1 MTARYRTLDAWRGL
15 ACLMVVVS
23 HATVFASHVPGVADN
38 GIWGRLVGAC
48 GWMVVGVPLFFVI
61 SGYCIAATADAT
73 IQRGGS
79 VGGYFARRFRRI
91 FPPYLMAVALV
102 AAFALVVERGV
113 SPGLVGAD
121 FGPIAPVP
129 DPATLSPLQWL
140 TNLTLTESWRPLI
153 DPSRPNRY
161 QVGPAWTLC
170 YEEQFYAVTGVVL
183 LLARRWFFAGCL
195 AVTAVVV
202 GGVLTRWNGVDL
214 TGTFLD
220 GRWLMFAAGVGV
232 YWAVTRGGRRRNALM
247 VAALVAGLAYSL
259 REPARFLDT
268 RFYDPVAEPR
278 EQAPA
283 FAFALLLLALKRW
296 DGGIAASGVGKRLGA
311 VGAYSYSLY
320 LVHYPICITVGHL
333 GLRAGGS
340 DPRAV
345 LFGVVPVCVVLSLV
359 VAKWFHARVESKW
372 LPDAKSPGTA
382 VPGLSVSPTSDLSS
396 CRTRPSACAGAPGA
410 AARCSSASGS
420 PGSR

>member
-1 MTARYRTLDAWRGL
+1 MPARYRTLDAWRGL

-23 HATVFASHVPGVADN
+23 HAAVFASHDPNVTEQGV
-38 GIWGRLVGAC
+38 WGGLVAAC

-79 VGGYFARRFRRI
+79 VRGYFARRFRRI
-91 FPPYLMAVALV
+91 FPPYLAAVALV
-102 AAFALVVERGV
+102 AVFALVVERIAA
-113 SPGLVGAD
+113 PGLVGAE

-129 DPATLSPLQWL
+129 DPPTLSPLQWL
-140 TNLTLTESWRPLI
+140 TNLTLTESWRPLL
-153 DPSRPNRY
+153 DPARPNRY
-161 QVGPAWTLC
+161 QIGPAWTLC

-195 AVTAVVV
+195 AVTAVVAA
-202 GGVLTRWNGVDL
+202 GVQTRWNGLDL

-232 YWAVTRGGRRRNALM
+232 YWAVTRGGRVRNG
-247 VAALVAGLAYSL
+247 LVVVGLLAGLWYAL
-259 REPARFLDT
+259 RDPTTFADT
-268 RFYDPVAEPR
+268 RFYDPIAEPR

-296 DGGIAASGVGKRLGA
+296 DGGMAASGVGRRLGA

-320 LVHYPICITVGHL
+320 LLHYPVCIAVGHL
-333 GLRAGGS
+333 ALRAGVT

-345 LFGVVPVCVVLSLV
+345 LFGVVPVCVGLSVVL
-359 VAKWFHARVESKW
+359 AKWFYARVESRY
-372 LPDAKSPGTA
+372 LNNAKSPGTA
-382 VPGLSVSPTSDLSS
+382 VPGLSVASAVGVSS
-396 CRTRPSACAGAPGA
+396 SRTRPSACAGGPGA

>member
-1 MTARYRTLDAWRGL
+1 MSARYRTLDAWRGL

-23 HATVFASHVPGVADN
+23 HAAVFASHDPAVSEHGV
-38 GIWGRLVGAC
+38 WGAFVAAC

-73 IQRGGS
+73 IARGGS

-91 FPPYLMAVALV
+91 FPPYLAAVALV
-102 AAFALVVERGV
+102 AVFALVVERV
-113 SPGLVGAD
+113 ASPGLVGAE

-140 TNLTLTESWRPLI
+140 TNLTLTESWRPLV

-161 QVGPAWTLC
+161 QIGPAWTLC

-183 LLARRWFFAGCL
+183 LVARRWFFAGCL

-202 GGVLTRWNGVDL
+202 AGVLTRWNGVDF

-232 YWAVTRGGRRRNALM
+232 YWAVTREGRVRRI
-247 VAALVAGLAYSL
+247 LVVVGLLAGLGYAL
-259 REPARFLDT
+259 REPATFVDT
-268 RFYDPVAEPR
+268 RFYDPIAEPR

-283 FAFALLLLALKRW
+283 FAFALLLLLLKRW

-320 LVHYPICITVGHL
+320 LVHYPICIAVGHL
-333 GLRAGGS
+333 ALRAGVT

-345 LFGVVPVCVVLSLV
+345 LFGVVPVCVGLSVV
-359 VAKWFHARVESKW
+359 VAQWFYARVESKC
-372 LPDAKSPGTA
+372 LNNAKSPGTA
-382 VPGLSVSPTSDLSS
+382 VPGLSAAFSTGVSS